1 MVEIMQIDTD
11 ILIAWGAVPKKFRKN
26 EMIFLEGDKP
36 RYYYQ
41 IVSGKVKMFNSS
53 NETKELTQGIFS
65 DGESFAE
72 PPIFIDE
79 TYPSNAAAVTDSVIM
94 RILKERFLQLLD
106 EHPALQRKFLVLF
119 SKRIFAKSLLA
130 RELVSSSPEDRIR
143 NFLHHYKKKHSDGP
157 DRVHIGV
164 TRQEIANS
172 TGLRVETVI
181 RTLQKMRTKNIVSII
196 DKKLFY

>member
-1 MVEIMQIDTD
+1 MIEIMQIDTD

-26 EMIFLEGDKP
+26 EMIFREGDKP

-65 DGESFAE
+65 EGESFAE

-79 TYPSNAAAVTDSVIM
+79 IYPANAVTLTDTVIM

-106 EHPALQRKFLVLF
+106 EYPALQRKFLELF
-119 SKRIFAKSLLA
+119 SKRIYAKALLA

-143 NFLHHYKKKHSDGP
+143 NFLQHYKKKHSDVP